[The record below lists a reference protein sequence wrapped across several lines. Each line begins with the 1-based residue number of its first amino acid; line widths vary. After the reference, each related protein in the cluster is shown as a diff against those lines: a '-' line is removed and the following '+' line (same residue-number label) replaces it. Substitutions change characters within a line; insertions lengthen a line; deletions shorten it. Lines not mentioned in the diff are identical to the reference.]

1 MTVATKII
9 MGSGAVGEPSDDD
22 FNTVGFLSHF
32 DGANN
37 GVNNVFDDE
46 STNNYTVTI
55 ANSSSYPIP
64 QGSFSPFSKP
74 DGEWGAYF
82 DGSGDYLSA
91 ADSADWD
98 FGSGSFTVEAWVYA
112 NSVGSFNKIVGQ
124 WTHNGAVSTNSWVLE
139 TVGAALDF
147 YAIISGSAIKVAEAG
162 SDLPLN
168 EWVHVA
174 IVRNGNNHT
183 LYQNGVGGTTVSN
196 SGTYDAASGALEI
209 GDFSSLSGG
218 SWNGFISQVR
228 IVKGT
233 AVYTSNFTPPTAP
246 LTAITNT
253 KLLACQSNR
262 FVDNSASAHAITSAG
277 TPKVTPFS
285 PLATEAYDPAV
296 DGGSAFFSGNDGTY
310 QTLPANSLNLG
321 TNNFTIEGWV
331 YTTSTAQQSIVD
343 CLRSQN
349 GYGSYMFSI
358 NYTYTGNKVRF
369 FCRYNGGTVLDY
381 NAESGTLLL
390 NSWNHIAV
398 TRDGANLRLFLNG
411 TQAGSTNTTLG
422 SYTIDNPTGAGSA
435 SGNTALYYIGRTT
448 DADSWGGNRLPLA
461 GYLSNLRVVIGTA
474 VYTSNFTPP
483 TASLTAITNTKLL
496 LNMANAQAFDSAAQN
511 SLRLIGDAKI
521 STTQKKFGDSS
532 AYFDGTDAIW
542 TQPLQNPALLLA
554 GDFTIEGWMWCASGS
569 GAPYGQQTFAGSR
582 GYYESGTGLNWQI
595 SRYKT
600 YSGYSHTPNIEFASY
615 SGNASSIYA
624 SFGTGTLTDDAW
636 NHYAVVRTSGVVNV
650 YYNGARKTIISG
662 TAGVG
667 TVNLPIDRVFN
678 DSYNLGISIGAAY
691 QNSTVG
697 SELTGYIDDFRISN
711 IARYSGDSFDVPTE
725 PFPDKG

>member
-9 MGSGAVGEPSDDD
+9 MGSGGVPEPSDDD
-22 FNTVGFLSHF
+22 FNTVAVLSHF

-74 DGEWGAYF
+74 DGEWGLYNGVDV
-82 DGSGDYLSA
+82 DGNYLSA

-112 NSVGSFNKIVGQ
+112 TSIGDFNKIVGQ

-139 TVGAALDF
+139 TIGAKLNL
-147 YAIISGSAIKVAEAG
+147 YAKIGGSASAVCEAG
-162 SDLPLN
+162 SNFPLN
-168 EWVHVA
+168 QWVHVA
-174 IVRNGNNHT
+174 AVRNGNNHT

-209 GDFSSLSGG
+209 GSFSSLSGG
-218 SWNGFISQVR
+218 SWDGYISQVR
-228 IVKGT
+228 VVKGT
-233 AVYTSNFTPPTAP
+233 AVYTSDFTPPTAS

-253 KLLACQSNR
+253 KLLTCQSNR
-262 FVDNSASAHAITSAG
+262 FIDNSDSAHAITVAG
-277 TPKVTPFS
+277 SPKVTPFS
-285 PLATEAYDPAV
+285 PLSTKAYDPAV
-296 DGGSAFFSGNDGTY
+296 DGGSAYFSGNDGTY

-321 TNNFTIEGWV
+321 TNNFTIEFWL
-331 YTTSTAQQSIVD
+331 YTTSTAQQAIVGST
-343 CLRSQN
+343 RNQN
-349 GYGSYMFSI
+349 GYGSYMVNI
-358 NYTYTGNKVRF
+358 NHSGTKLRFYCRYTGISFSYDV
-369 FCRYNGGTVLDY
+369 
-381 NAESGTLLL
+381 ESGTFPI
-390 NSWNHIAV
+390 NSWNHVAV
-398 TRDGANLRLFLNG
+398 TRDGANLRFFLNG
-411 TQAGSTNTTLG
+411 TQAGSTNTSLG
-422 SYTIDNPTGAGSA
+422 TDTIDNPTGAGSA

-483 TASLTAITNTKLL
+483 TASPTAITNTKLL
-496 LNMANAQAFDSAAQN
+496 LNMANAQAFDSSAQDW
-511 SLRLIGDAKI
+511 LRLINDTKI
-521 STTQKKFGDSS
+521 STTQKKFGVSS

-542 TQPLQNPALLLA
+542 TPPLQNPALLLA

-582 GYYESGTGLNWQI
+582 GFYESGTGLNWQL

-600 YSGYSHTPNIEFASY
+600 YGVYSHTPNLEFASY
-615 SGNASSIYA
+615 SGNGSGIYA

-662 TAGVG
+662 STGVG
-667 TVNLPIDRVFN
+667 TVNLPLTRVLN